1 MTACIHLVR
10 HCAHGDVGRVLTGR
24 RPGVPLSDE
33 GRAHAARVAEDI
45 AARDSVAAIYAS
57 PRERTQETATII
69 ADRLGLR
76 VGTAAA
82 LDEVDFGDWTG
93 RSFAELDGDA
103 GWQHWNAARSL
114 ARAPNGEAMGEA
126 VARAVAYLEAIA
138 ASAPV
143 GPVMCVTHCDIIR
156 GVIAHYLGLDLD
168 RLLRFDVDPGSVST
182 LVVGDWGGK
191 VTMMNRCVR

>member
-1 MTACIHLVR
+1 MTACIHLIR

-24 RPGVPLSDE
+24 RPGVPLSPE

-45 AARDSVAAIYAS
+45 AARDGVSAILTS
-57 PRERTQETATII
+57 PRERTAETAAII
-69 ADRLGLR
+69 AERLGLG
-76 VGTAAA
+76 VEVAPA
-82 LDEVDFGDWTG
+82 LDEVDFGAWTG
-93 RSFAELDGDA
+93 RSFVELDGDPD
-103 GWQHWNAARSL
+103 WQRWNAARSN
-114 ARAPNGEAMGEA
+114 AGTPGGETMVAA
-126 VARAVAYLEAIA
+126 VARAVAQVEAIA
-138 ASAPV
+138 ASAPT

-182 LVVGDWGGK
+182 IVIGDWGGK